1 MKGRLW
7 APSYRIQVEAWMEND
22 VFPWI
27 GSRQAADLEAP
38 DFLSIARRME
48 RSGAIESGHRVI
60 QNCGQIMR
68 YAIAS
73 GLAKRNPVAVALA
86 LSFWAGWSWRG
97 DRAEGAEFKQQ
108 AGVSTAVADQIN
120 QARTTE
126 HTQADTM
133 ATIGA
138 KHEEDRAAA
147 PAVAD
152 AVVADLRSGALR
164 LRNYLAACH
173 TDLLSK
179 TAAGALER
187 DAPTQR
193 REEFA
198 GRVVRIGRDADD
210 QLRACQ
216 AAVIEYQSAGGNGP

>member
-1 MKGRLW
+1 MI
-7 APSYRIQVEAWMEND
+7 RIYT
-22 VFPWI
+22 
-27 GSRQAADLEAP
+27 L
-38 DFLSIARRME
+38 
-48 RSGAIESGHRVI
+48 
-60 QNCGQIMR
+60 
-68 YAIAS
+68 
-73 GLAKRNPVAVALA
+73 LATVAMA

-97 DRAEGAEFKQQ
+97 DRAEGAEARQQ
-108 AGVSTAVADQIN
+108 AGASAAVVKQVN
-120 QARTTE
+120 KARATE

-147 PAVAD
+147 PAVVD

-164 LRNYLAACH
+164 LRNDLAACH
-173 TDLLSK
+173 TDLLSQ

-187 DAPTQR
+187 DAATQR

-216 AAVIEYQSAGGNGP
+216 VVIAADRAGVRP